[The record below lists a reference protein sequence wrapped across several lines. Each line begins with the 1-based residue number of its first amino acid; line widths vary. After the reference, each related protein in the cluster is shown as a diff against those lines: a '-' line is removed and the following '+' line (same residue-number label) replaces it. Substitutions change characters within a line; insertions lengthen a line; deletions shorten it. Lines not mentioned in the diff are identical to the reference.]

1 MFENFVLRITILLLT
16 IACLIVGKELFECIK
31 CMVKYERYEITT
43 KRQWLLAVAMSY
55 ILTITITGVSP
66 L

>member
-1 MFENFVLRITILLLT
+1 MLLV
-16 IACLIVGKELFECIK
+16 IACLIVGKELFDCIK

-43 KRQWLLAVAMSY
+43 KRQWILTVAVSY
-55 ILTITITGVSP
+55 ILTMIITGVSP